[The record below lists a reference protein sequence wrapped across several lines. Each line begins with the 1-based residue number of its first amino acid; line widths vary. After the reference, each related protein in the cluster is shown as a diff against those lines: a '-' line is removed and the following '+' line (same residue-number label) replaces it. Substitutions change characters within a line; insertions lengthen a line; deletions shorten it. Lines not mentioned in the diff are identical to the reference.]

1 MKNRIESSRCRITEL
16 FSPIERRQ
24 IFGDEIAAI
33 SCQILE
39 ITRPEIINYSEMRV
53 REFFLQ
59 RQRQIRADE
68 PGAAGDD
75 EVVARCG
82 HFGCVIPSACRAS
95 VPDAIPSVSQKR
107 PTKADMTAEL
117 LI

>member
-1 MKNRIESSRCRITEL
+1 MKNCVQSGRCQFLEL

-24 IFGDEIAAI
+24 IYGNEIAAI
-33 SCQILE
+33 PCQILE
-39 ITRPEIINYSEMRV
+39 IPGPEIINYSEMRV

-75 EVVARCG
+75 ELRSGCG

-95 VPDAIPSVSQKR
+95 VSDAIPGVSQ
-107 PTKADMTAEL
+107 
-117 LI
+117 